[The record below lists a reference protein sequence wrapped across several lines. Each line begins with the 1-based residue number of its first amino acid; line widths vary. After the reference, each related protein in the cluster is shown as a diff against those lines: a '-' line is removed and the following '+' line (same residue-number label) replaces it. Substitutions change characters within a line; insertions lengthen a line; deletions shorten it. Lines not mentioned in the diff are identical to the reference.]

1 MSGEFVHL
9 HNHSEY
15 SMLDSICRIS
25 DIIQWAV
32 ENSTPAVALTDH
44 GNMFGAWEFY
54 TTAQKAGV
62 NPIVGCEVYVTPSD
76 RRKGDKDQ
84 NVPYHLTLLS
94 ENTTGYK
101 NLMKLVSLGYTEGL
115 CDKPCIDMELL
126 REYRE
131 GIIALTGCIDGQVPH
146 LFAAHRR
153 AEAIQC
159 FKTLIDIMGARHL
172 YVEIQ
177 NHYIRK
183 EQKAYPYMVNLA
195 REYEIP
201 IVGTN
206 NCHYLRKLDHPLHD
220 VLLCI
225 QNKTTIKD
233 PHRSRYTNHYYFKNA
248 NAMREALKDYP
259 PQAISNTVEIANR
272 CQLNLDY
279 RKYIMPKY
287 DVPAGH
293 TNDSYLKEL
302 CYQGLR
308 KKMKNELP
316 SEVRQQLN
324 YELEIIRKT
333 GYAGY
338 FLIVWDYVNYAH
350 LQGYPLTARGSAA
363 SSLALYALDVIS
375 FNPMDYDCMFERFL
389 NLERVTPPDIDIDFS
404 DRARDHVIDYIVKKY
419 GHDSV
424 GKVAT
429 FSTLGPRAAITDVA
443 RASGLP
449 LDKAKK
455 MTRLLPYTA
464 NISLEDVLAKF
475 PEVKELA
482 TLSEY
487 RELIEIS
494 TALVGL
500 KRHVSCHA
508 SAVVVSN
515 GPLSDYV
522 PLFKK
527 NGQVATQFEG
537 ATIEDVGL
545 IKFDV
550 LGLRSLTK
558 THDSLRM
565 IKENRGKDI
574 RLEDIPF
581 DDAKTYSLV
590 SKGLVQGLF
599 QLETSLGMY
608 NVVRQLRAENFADFS
623 AIAALY
629 RPGPLESG
637 TTRQFIARK
646 NGLQKVEY
654 VHPLLEKALKDTY
667 GLCVYQEQVM
677 QIARDIAGFSL
688 GEADVL
694 RRAMGKVNKAAL
706 KAQRHKFVAG
716 ACAKG
721 ILKTDAEKVFDL
733 LEPFGGF
740 AFNKSHSVAFAIIT
754 YRMAYLKTHYPHE
767 FMAAIMT
774 SECDDTS
781 KIIAYRKECQKLEEY
796 LGVSINLLLPDIN
809 RSSKY
814 FSVDGNAINFGL
826 ITIKHVGDRAIDVII
841 SARDRGGHFRSLQD
855 FCERVDTRIANKRTI
870 GSLILSGAF
879 DSLEGCRAPLIAN
892 LEKIM
897 KLGKL
902 VKSERDRGQLPLFPF
917 DIKIPFTETSEYE
930 PFARLAMEKS
940 LVGYYLSGHPVQE
953 YRDIIRTYA
962 TADTET
968 LSDYHND
975 AEVDIIG
982 LITHL
987 EKLITPKGDST
998 ALFALEDLK
1007 GVVRVDV
1014 LPSLYRKARTLSEGQ
1029 IVWMR
1034 GIVKNSVQRTH
1045 RHSDERSEIKKP
1057 VIQAYE
1063 VMDIKEFLSGR
1074 DALSTDSCES
1084 ASRMA
1089 TV

>member
-15 SMLDSICRIS
+15 SMLDSTCRIP
-25 DIIQWAV
+25 DIVQWAV
-32 ENSTPAVALTDH
+32 ENSAPAVALTDH

-62 NPIVGCEVYVTPSD
+62 NPIVGCEVYVAPGD
-76 RRKGDKDQ
+76 HRKFGKDQ
-84 NVPYHLTLLS
+84 SAPYHLTLLS
-94 ENTTGYK
+94 ENATGYK

-115 CDKPCIDMELL
+115 CDKPCIDLELL

-146 LFAAHRR
+146 LFAANRR

-159 FKTLIDIMGARHL
+159 FKTLIDIMGARQL

-177 NHYIRK
+177 NHYIDR
-183 EQKAYPYMVNLA
+183 EHKAYRHMVDLA

-206 NCHYLRKLDHPLHD
+206 NCHYLHKSDHRLHD

-225 QNKTTIKD
+225 QNKTTVKD
-233 PHRSRYTNHYYFKNA
+233 SHRSRWTNHYYFKSA
-248 NAMREALKDYP
+248 NAMRETLKDYL
-259 PQAISNTVEIANR
+259 PQAITNTVEIANR

-279 RKYIMPKY
+279 GKYVMPKY

-293 TNDSYLKEL
+293 TNDSYLKAL
-302 CYQGLR
+302 CYQGLQE
-308 KKMKNELP
+308 KMGGEL
-316 SEVRQQLN
+316 SSNVRRRLN

-350 LQGYPLTARGSAA
+350 LQGYPLAARGSAA
-363 SSLALYALDVIS
+363 SSLALYALGVIS

-389 NLERVTPPDIDIDFS
+389 NLERVSPPDIDIDFS
-404 DRARDHVIDYIVKKY
+404 DRARDHVIDYIIKKY

-443 RASGLP
+443 RALGLP
-449 LDKAKK
+449 PDKAKK
-455 MTRLLPYTA
+455 LTRLLPYTA

-482 TLSEY
+482 ILSEY

-494 TALVGL
+494 ASLVGL

-515 GPLSDYV
+515 GQLSDHV

-537 ATIEDVGL
+537 ATVEDVGL
-545 IKFDV
+545 IKFDI

-574 RLEDIPF
+574 RLEAIPF

-590 SKGLVQGLF
+590 SEGLVQGLF
-599 QLETSLGMY
+599 QLETSPGMY

-654 VHPLLEKALKDTY
+654 VHPLLENALKNTY

-694 RRAMGKVNKAAL
+694 RRAMGKVNEAAL

-733 LEPFGGF
+733 IEPFGGY
-740 AFNKSHSVAFAIIT
+740 AFNKSHSVAFSIVT

-781 KIIAYRKECQKLEEY
+781 KIIPYRKECQKLEEY
-796 LGVSINLLLPDIN
+796 LGVSINVLSPDIN
-809 RSSKY
+809 RSNKY
-814 FSVDGNAINFGL
+814 FSVDGDAINFGL

-841 SARDRGGHFRSLQD
+841 DARERGGAFRSLQD
-855 FCERVDTRIANKRTI
+855 FCGRVDTRVANKRTI
-870 GSLILSGAF
+870 ESLILSGAF

-902 VKSERDRGQLPLFPF
+902 VKSARDRGQLPLFPI
-917 DIKIPFTETSEYE
+917 DIRIPLETTAEYE
-930 PFARLAMEKS
+930 PFARLAMEKA

-953 YRDIIRTYA
+953 YYDIIYNYA

-968 LSDYHND
+968 LSDFHND
-975 AEVDIIG
+975 VEVDIIG
-982 LITHL
+982 MITRIK
-987 EKLITPKGDST
+987 KLITPKGDSM
-998 ALFALEDLK
+998 ALLALEDLK

-1034 GIVKNSVQRTH
+1034 GVVKNSVNGTH
-1045 RHSDERSEIKKP
+1045 RYSDRRSGMEKP
-1057 VIQAYE
+1057 VIQAVE
-1063 VMDIKEFLSGR
+1063 VMDINQFLDGR
-1074 DALSTDSCES
+1074 QSILSHVCES
-1084 ASRMA
+1084 VVTRQMM
-1089 TV
+1089 

>member
-1 MSGEFVHL
+1 MFGDFVHL

-15 SMLDSICRIS
+15 SMLDSTCRIS
-25 DIIQWAV
+25 DIIQWTV
-32 ENSTPAVALTDH
+32 ENSAPAVALTDH

-54 TTAQKAGV
+54 TAAKKAGV
-62 NPIVGCEVYVTPSD
+62 NPIVGCEMYVSPGD
-76 RRKGDKDQ
+76 CRKFGKDQ
-84 NVPYHLTLLS
+84 SSPYHLTLLS
-94 ENTTGYK
+94 ENATGYR

-115 CDKPCIDMELL
+115 CDKPLIDMELL

-131 GIIALTGCIDGQVPH
+131 GIIALTGCIHGQVPN
-146 LFAAHRR
+146 LLVMNRR
-153 AEAIQC
+153 TEAIQC
-159 FKTLIDIMGARHL
+159 FKTLLDIMGMRHL
-172 YVEIQ
+172 YVEVQ
-177 NHYIRK
+177 NHYLAK
-183 EQKAYPYMVNLA
+183 ELKAYPHMVALA
-195 REYEIP
+195 REYDIP

-206 NCHYLRKLDHPLHD
+206 NCHYLHKSDHRLHD
-220 VLLCI
+220 MLLCI
-225 QNKTTIKD
+225 QNKTTVKD
-233 PHRSRYTNHYYFKNA
+233 PHRLRYTNHYYFKSA

-259 PQAISNTVEIANR
+259 PQAITNTVEIAKR
-272 CQLNLDY
+272 CQLRLDY
-279 RKYIMPKY
+279 GQYVMPKY

-308 KKMKNELP
+308 EKIGNELP
-316 SEVRQQLN
+316 SDVRHRLN

-338 FLIVWDYVNYAH
+338 FLIVWDYVNFAH
-350 LQGYPLTARGSAA
+350 RQGYPLAARGSAA
-363 SSLALYALDVIS
+363 SSLVLYALGVIS

-389 NLERVTPPDIDIDFS
+389 NLERVSPPDIDIDFS
-404 DRARDHVIDYIVKKY
+404 DRARDHVIDYIVQKY

-443 RASGLP
+443 RALGIP
-449 LDKAKK
+449 LDSAKK
-455 MTRLLPYTA
+455 LTRLLPYTT
-464 NISLEDVLAKF
+464 NISLEDVLAKC

-482 TLSEY
+482 MLSEY
-487 RELIEIS
+487 RELLKIS

-515 GPLSDYV
+515 GSLSNYV
-522 PLFKK
+522 PIFKK

-537 ATIEDVGL
+537 TTVEDIGI
-545 IKFDV
+545 IKFDI

-574 RLEDIPF
+574 RLEDISF
-581 DDAKTYSLV
+581 DDTKTYSLV
-590 SKGLVQGLF
+590 SEGLVQGLF
-599 QLETSLGMY
+599 QLETSPGMF
-608 NVVRQLRAENFADFS
+608 NVVRQLRADNFADFS

-654 VHPLLEKALKDTY
+654 VHPLLENALKNTY

-677 QIARDIAGFSL
+677 QIARDMAGFSL

-694 RRAMGKVNKAAL
+694 RRAMGKVNEGLL
-706 KAQRHKFVAG
+706 KAQRNKFVSG

-721 ILKTDAEKVFDL
+721 IPSKDAEKVFDL
-733 LEPFGGF
+733 LEPFGGY
-740 AFNKSHSVAFAIIT
+740 AFNKSHSVAFAIVT

-781 KIIAYRKECQKLEEY
+781 KIIAYRKECQKLEKY
-796 LGVSINLLLPDIN
+796 LSISINLLPPDIN
-809 RSSKY
+809 RSNKY
-814 FSVDGNAINFGL
+814 FSVDGDAIHFAL
-826 ITIKHVGDRAIDVII
+826 ITIKHVGTKAIDAII
-841 SARDRGGHFRSLQD
+841 AARDRGGPFRSLQD
-855 FCERVDTRIANKRTI
+855 FCKRVDTRVANKRTI
-870 GSLILSGAF
+870 ESLILSGAF
-879 DSLEGCRAPLIAN
+879 DSLERCRAPLIAN
-892 LEKIM
+892 LENII
-897 KLGKL
+897 KLGKS

-917 DIKIPFTETSEYE
+917 DITIPLKETTEYE
-930 PFARLAMEKS
+930 PFARLAMEKA

-953 YRDIIRTYA
+953 YRDIIRDYA
-962 TADTET
+962 TANTEI

-975 AEVDIIG
+975 TEVSIVG
-982 LITHL
+982 MITRTQ
-987 EKLITPKGDST
+987 ELITPKGDT
-998 ALFALEDLK
+998 LVLFTLEDLK
-1007 GVVRVDV
+1007 GVVRVHL
-1014 LPSLYRKARTLSEGQ
+1014 LPSLYRKVRALSEGQ
-1029 IVWMR
+1029 IVWVK
-1034 GIVKNSVQRTH
+1034 GIVKNGVNRTTH
-1045 RHSDERSEIKKP
+1045 RHSDGRSEIEKT
-1057 VIQAYE
+1057 VIQASE
-1063 VMDIKEFLSGR
+1063 IMDIKTLFAEHGDLSSN
-1074 DALSTDSCES
+1074 LCETTSCI
-1084 ASRMA
+1084 
-1089 TV
+1089 

>member
-1 MSGEFVHL
+1 M
-9 HNHSEY
+9 
-15 SMLDSICRIS
+15 
-25 DIIQWAV
+25 
-32 ENSTPAVALTDH
+32 
-44 GNMFGAWEFY
+44 
-54 TTAQKAGV
+54 
-62 NPIVGCEVYVTPSD
+62 
-76 RRKGDKDQ
+76 
-84 NVPYHLTLLS
+84 
-94 ENTTGYK
+94 
-101 NLMKLVSLGYTEGL
+101 
-115 CDKPCIDMELL
+115 
-126 REYRE
+126 
-131 GIIALTGCIDGQVPH
+131 
-146 LFAAHRR
+146 
-153 AEAIQC
+153 
-159 FKTLIDIMGARHL
+159 
-172 YVEIQ
+172 
-177 NHYIRK
+177 
-183 EQKAYPYMVNLA
+183 
-195 REYEIP
+195 
-201 IVGTN
+201 
-206 NCHYLRKLDHPLHD
+206 
-220 VLLCI
+220 
-225 QNKTTIKD
+225 
-233 PHRSRYTNHYYFKNA
+233 
-248 NAMREALKDYP
+248 
-259 PQAISNTVEIANR
+259 
-272 CQLNLDY
+272 
-279 RKYIMPKY
+279 
-287 DVPAGH
+287 
-293 TNDSYLKEL
+293 
-302 CYQGLR
+302 
-308 KKMKNELP
+308 
-316 SEVRQQLN
+316 
-324 YELEIIRKT
+324 
-333 GYAGY
+333 
-338 FLIVWDYVNYAH
+338 WDYVNYAR
-350 LQGYPLTARGSAA
+350 LQGYPLAARGSAA
-363 SSLALYALDVIS
+363 SSLALYALGVIS

-389 NLERVTPPDIDIDFS
+389 NLERVSPPDIDIDFS

-522 PLFKK
+522 PIFKK

-581 DDAKTYSLV
+581 DDVPTYSLV
-590 SKGLVQGLF
+590 SEGLVQGLF
-599 QLETSLGMY
+599 QLETSPGMY

-654 VHPLLEKALKDTY
+654 VHPLLENALKDTY

-677 QIARDIAGFSL
+677 QIARDMAGFSL

-694 RRAMGKVNKAAL
+694 RRAMGKVNESAL

-733 LEPFGGF
+733 LEPFGGY
-740 AFNKSHSVAFAIIT
+740 AFNKSHSVAFAIVT

-781 KIIAYRKECQKLEEY
+781 KIIAYRNECQKLEEY
-796 LGVSINLLLPDIN
+796 LGISINLLSP
-809 RSSKY
+809 RYKQQQQV
-814 FSVDGNAINFGL
+814 FFG
-826 ITIKHVGDRAIDVII
+826 GW
-841 SARDRGGHFRSLQD
+841 
-855 FCERVDTRIANKRTI
+855 ERN
-870 GSLILSGAF
+870 
-879 DSLEGCRAPLIAN
+879 
-892 LEKIM
+892 
-897 KLGKL
+897 
-902 VKSERDRGQLPLFPF
+902 
-917 DIKIPFTETSEYE
+917 
-930 PFARLAMEKS
+930 
-940 LVGYYLSGHPVQE
+940 
-953 YRDIIRTYA
+953 
-962 TADTET
+962 
-968 LSDYHND
+968 
-975 AEVDIIG
+975 
-982 LITHL
+982 
-987 EKLITPKGDST
+987 
-998 ALFALEDLK
+998 
-1007 GVVRVDV
+1007 
-1014 LPSLYRKARTLSEGQ
+1014 
-1029 IVWMR
+1029 
-1034 GIVKNSVQRTH
+1034 
-1045 RHSDERSEIKKP
+1045 
-1057 VIQAYE
+1057 
-1063 VMDIKEFLSGR
+1063 
-1074 DALSTDSCES
+1074 
-1084 ASRMA
+1084 
-1089 TV
+1089 